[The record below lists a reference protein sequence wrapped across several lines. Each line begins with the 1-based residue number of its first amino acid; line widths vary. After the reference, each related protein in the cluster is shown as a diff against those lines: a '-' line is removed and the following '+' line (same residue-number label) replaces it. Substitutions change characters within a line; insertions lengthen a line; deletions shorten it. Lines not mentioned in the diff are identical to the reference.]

1 MQQTSAYPNI
11 EKLCTLCVHNESFKL
26 SQASGQALAERIM
39 DTVGTLHMKPL
50 DLERFLLPAGHP
62 YLLQELGQ
70 LTMVKHKARV
80 SLNSGWPKVHEQRFK
95 KRGAYM
101 ERPRATRGAAI
112 KPVVREPVPQSRKRS

>member
-1 MQQTSAYPNI
+1 MN
-11 EKLCTLCVHNESFKL
+11 NESFKL

-39 DTVGTLHMKPL
+39 DTVDTLRMKPL
-50 DLERFLLPAGHP
+50 DLERFLLPARHP

-70 LTMVKHKARV
+70 LTIKPLAEV

-95 KRGAYM
+95 KRGAHM

-112 KPVVREPVPQSRKRS
+112 KPVVR